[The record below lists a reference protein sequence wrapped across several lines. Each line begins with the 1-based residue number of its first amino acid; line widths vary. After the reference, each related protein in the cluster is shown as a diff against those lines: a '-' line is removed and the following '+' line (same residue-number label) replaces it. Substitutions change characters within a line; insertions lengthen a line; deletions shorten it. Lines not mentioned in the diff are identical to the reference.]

1 MKLCRVMDDIVN
13 TSMSIRELTR
23 SGKLLSDYNYIDIE
37 DKKSHQYKGVF
48 VSNQYAEEVKHFI
61 ESRLKEKQEK
71 KLKELLQFAGIA
83 RGDTEN
89 KNIQTLKADKADKYK

>member
-1 MKLCRVMDDIVN
+1 MN

-23 SGKLLSDYNYIDIE
+23 SGKLLSEYDYIDIE

-48 VSNQYAEEVKHFI
+48 ISSQYAEEVKHFV
-61 ESRLKEKQEK
+61 ESKLKKKQEK

-83 RGDTEN
+83 KGDSEN